1 MPSRLCSKPRC
12 SYSDA
17 RCRNIS
23 GQSATL
29 LPVSSSPSRSFGS
42 LHTYSSLS
50 QQYSHTIVPTKPH
63 YPSSSGLPPDTWC
76 TVNPPSLAGRGLLR
90 HCPRPSTPILGEPGA
105 SAQAFSPRSSHS
117 PSTQLG
123 SEILP
128 QTHAW
133 VVVFPGGESSGAD
146 LRNLLQAISDPFE
159 FTPDPPLHDKQPSP
173 GVDYDPMMAAVA
185 LIGFASSDLWQI
197 HLQQLNF
204 TSCGNFVSTDEGRK
218 AALKCMTDTVVD
230 AWSGFF
236 CTSSKV
242 ASAVKCLEELRC
254 PNTAQV
260 VKEWATAHHWRCAC
274 YHRYLCIRGCDL
286 KMMWAL
292 ENFRLASEN
301 SYRIFG
307 GNPWQPLL

>member
-1 MPSRLCSKPRC
+1 MLQTALLLLGCALSK
-12 SYSDA
+12 YLWT
-17 RCRNIS
+17 IS
-23 GQSATL
+23 HIFSGVILAFTVFGVASHVFFTLAAIFSHGCPYQTPLSLLFRTATRHLAQSK
-29 LPVSSSPSRSFGS
+29 
-42 LHTYSSLS
+42 SSLARW
-50 QQYSHTIVPTKPH
+50 
-63 YPSSSGLPPDTWC
+63 TWS
-76 TVNPPSLAGRGLLR
+76 VAAL
-90 HCPRPSTPILGEPGA
+90 PSTLHSNSGA

-123 SEILP
+123 SEVLP

-173 GVDYDPMMAAVA
+173 GVDYDPMMAGVV

-242 ASAVKCLEELRC
+242 AATVKCLEELRC

-286 KMMWAL
+286 KVM
-292 ENFRLASEN
+292 
-301 SYRIFG
+301 
-307 GNPWQPLL
+307 